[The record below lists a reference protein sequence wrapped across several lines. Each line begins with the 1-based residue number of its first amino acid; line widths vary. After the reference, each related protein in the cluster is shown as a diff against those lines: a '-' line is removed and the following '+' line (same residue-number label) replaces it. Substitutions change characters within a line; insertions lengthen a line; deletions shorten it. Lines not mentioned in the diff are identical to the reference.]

1 MVVVYV
7 EKYQGILMLKSS
19 FWQVILL
26 YTYSNGGNHKQ
37 VQELIADF
45 YG

>member
-26 YTYSNGGNHKQ
+26 YTYSNGGMSQTGSGNW
-37 VQELIADF
+37 
-45 YG
+45 